1 MKSRFLS
8 ALFSVFAFW
17 VGASASEVDP
27 APWNWQ
33 VRRVPAQTAA
43 EEWIQA
49 VVPGTVAVSY
59 RDAGLLEDIRFD
71 DNLTRI
77 DDDWYVSDFEY
88 RAEFP
93 KPEVSKG
100 ERVVLNF
107 DGISWKADVTLNG
120 SHIGRIEGSFIRSR
134 FDITD
139 ILKETNELRILIH
152 HQDHPG
158 AVKIPLLDKTVP
170 NGGVLGADNPCF
182 HAAIGWDWLPTVPGR
197 NIGIWNDV
205 YLTSAPQGV
214 VIEDA
219 FFDTFLGEPQSN
231 PLYAEI
237 RPTVSFNNFS
247 DSHSEGEL
255 TVRFGEKTIKKS
267 LTVPAGRNDISLESF
282 ILDNPS
288 LWWPN
293 GYGEPFL
300 YDVTVI
306 WTPKSGAPKSV
317 LPDAASKVLK
327 CGVRQM
333 RYTLEHSALQI
344 WINGRRFIPK
354 GGNWGFSEI
363 NLQFGAREYD
373 IAMRYHKLMNFNMIR
388 NWVGQVGD
396 DELYEAADKW
406 GIMVWQDFWLA
417 NPYDGPDPDNHAMF
431 LENASDML
439 HRVRPHAC
447 VALYCARNEGTA
459 PRKLELKINRLVADL
474 CTGSLY
480 IPNSSE
486 YSVSGQ
492 GPYWNVAPAD
502 YFRNISNAADIPVGD
517 NKFHSER
524 GAPNI
529 PSYESLC
536 RMFRPEHRWPQNDVW
551 GMHNFTLKG
560 AQRCSALNKMVSDGL
575 GEPSSLKEF
584 SDRAQ
589 YVDFNTYRALFES
602 RSSHRNGL
610 LIWMSHPA
618 WPCLVFQ
625 TYDYWFDVNAG
636 VYGAKRGAAPL
647 RIQWNPALGC
657 IEVVNDCAGNLLG
670 LEAEVSVLD
679 LSGKT
684 LSSQSSRL
692 DAFDDSTV
700 RVCDFKAP
708 EGQEV
713 YYLQLSLKKGA
724 EVLAENFYWEG
735 ATQGNWQAI
744 PKAPSKALKVKVNSG
759 AESVYVSVT
768 NTSDVV
774 LPVVRLNLLGKP
786 KDSKEIRQILPA
798 FYEDNYFPLLPGQ
811 TRTVRIDWIASE
823 HQGETITV
831 DAEPLR

>member
-1 MKSRFLS
+1 MKSRYL
-8 ALFSVFAFW
+8 LVLVFALAFTT
-17 VGASASEVDP
+17 GISASSKLP
-27 APWNWQ
+27 SQWNWQ
-33 VRRVPAQTAA
+33 VRRVPAPSSA
-43 EEWIQA
+43 EEWVPA

-59 RDAGLLEDIRFD
+59 RDAGLLEDIRYD

-77 DDDWYVSDFEY
+77 DDDWFVSDFEY
-88 RAEFP
+88 MTVFP
-93 KPEVSKG
+93 RPQATRG
-100 ERVVLNF
+100 ERVILNF

-120 SHIGRIEGSFIRSR
+120 SVLGRIEGSFLRAR

-139 ILKETNELRILIH
+139 LLKDSNDLRVFIH

-158 AVKIPLLDKTVP
+158 AVKIPLLEKTVL

-182 HAAIGWDWLPTVPGR
+182 HASIGWDWLPTVPGR

-205 YLTSAPQGV
+205 FLSSAPAGV
-214 VIEDA
+214 AIEDA
-219 FFDTFLGEPQSN
+219 FFDTYLGEPQTE
-231 PLYAEI
+231 PLWAEI
-237 RPTVSFNNFS
+237 RPTVTFNNFTS
-247 DSHSEGEL
+247 SEAEGEL
-255 TVRFGEKTIKKS
+255 IIRFGER
-267 LTVPAGRNDISLESF
+267 TVRKNLKLPAGRSDIAIESF
-282 ILDNPS
+282 ILDNPR

-300 YDVTVI
+300 YDVKVS
-306 WTPKSGAPKSV
+306 WVPESGSTSSV
-317 LPDAASKVLK
+317 LPDASVKELK

-363 NLQFGAREYD
+363 NLQFGQREYD

-396 DELYEAADKW
+396 DELYDYADKW

-431 LENASDML
+431 LENAADML

-459 PRKLELKINRLVADL
+459 PRRLELKINRLVADL
-474 CTGSLY
+474 CPGSLY
-480 IPNSSE
+480 LPNSSE
-486 YSVSGQ
+486 YCVSGQ
-492 GPYWNVAPAD
+492 GPYWNIAPAD

-524 GAPNI
+524 GAPNV

-551 GMHNFTLKG
+551 GMHNFTLQG
-560 AQRCSALNKMVSDGL
+560 AQRCAGLNRMVTEGL
-575 GEPSSLKEF
+575 GEPTSLKEF

-589 YVDFNTYRALFES
+589 YVGFNTYRAMFES

-618 WPCLVFQ
+618 WPSLVFQ

-636 VYGAKRGAAPL
+636 VYGARRGASPL
-647 RIQWNPALGC
+647 RIQWNPALEC
-657 IEVVNDCAGNLLG
+657 IEVVNDCSGNLLG
-670 LEAEVSVLD
+670 LDAEIAVLD
-679 LSGKT
+679 ITGKT
-684 LSSQSSRL
+684 LSREACRL
-692 DAFDDSTV
+692 DSFDDSTV
-700 RVCDFKAP
+700 RVCGFTAP
-708 EGQEV
+708 EGQQI
-713 YYLQLSLKKGA
+713 YYLSLSLKQGDKI
-724 EVLAENFYWEG
+724 LADNFYWEG
-735 ATQGNWQAI
+735 SEPGNWQAI
-744 PKAPSKALKVKVNSG
+744 PEAPSNALKVRVNCG
-759 AESVYVSVT
+759 DESANVTVT
-768 NTSDVV
+768 NTSGLV
-774 LPVVRLNLLGKP
+774 LPVVRLNLLGTCKG
-786 KDSKEIRQILPA
+786 SKVPRQILPA
-798 FYEDNYFPLLPGQ
+798 FYEDNYFPLLPSES
-811 TRTVRIDWIASE
+811 RTVRIDYLASE
-823 HQGETITV
+823 HQGEKITV
-831 DAEPLR
+831 SAEPLR